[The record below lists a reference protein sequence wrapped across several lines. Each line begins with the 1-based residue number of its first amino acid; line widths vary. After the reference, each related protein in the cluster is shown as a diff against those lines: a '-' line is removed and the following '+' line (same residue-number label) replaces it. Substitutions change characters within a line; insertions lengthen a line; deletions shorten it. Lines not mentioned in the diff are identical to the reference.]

1 MDDRRIEWQLA
12 IGNITSLINQ
22 LQQIEGKF
30 KDISKA
36 RLDNGATEALSKSVG
51 NTTDKYRSLTGEIS
65 KARLETEKL
74 YRAWNQAT
82 SSTGKDQLFI
92 NFQQSREKVKTLT
105 NELVSFNSMMNST
118 EKQMLS
124 LGNSASYMG
133 SKFKAHLSWTGAGL
147 ALGAVLGTPALLIRQ
162 LAQIE
167 QGMAGMNQVIDHNRY
182 GQEELNKEA
191 LKFIDIAAVY
201 GEKIEDIVEAGK
213 LWGRMYK
220 DLSVVNALVNQSATL
235 AVADNFSIVDANK
248 ALEAAMFQYGLTA
261 KNSAEALAY
270 SGKIIDV
277 WTKLAHNAGVSA
289 QDLSQAVER
298 SGSVAKMTGV
308 DFEFLNAMIATAV
321 RSTGRSGAEIGN
333 MLKSVLGS
341 IHSNKAIEEIE
352 ALGVAVT
359 KVGTNG
365 QTEFRKAQDVL
376 LDIAVTA
383 QGTEK
388 NLENLFKQVA
398 GGKWQWS
405 KAAAMLGDYQEF
417 IRTWGEAV
425 NSTGF
430 TAEQVGMQL
439 DTISRGMK
447 TLTADLQG
455 LVVNGGNAGLSQWLK
470 EQIAGLD
477 NFVMGLR
484 QIPKE
489 TIEATTQVAKFALGI
504 YMVVRAWELYRTA
517 TEAADIATQAFAKRN
532 IMIMVLMGLSYAI
545 YNVVQS
551 YGELETA
558 SRRALQQSQDA
569 LAIKNQEIN
578 MYEQQAQFVDALISA
593 HSKLEGQIQSGTL
606 SDEKADLAKKNLS
619 ATEVELTKVIGDEA
633 VKRIEASGWSEE
645 AIESEKKIFL
655 DSIEAK
661 KQELRVMTQ
670 AQLDSTRVE
679 IQSIENKIN
688 AYYEDARHFGESIQA
703 KLKALSVWQA
713 AQLTYAEWHTAFY
726 EKEAEMAQD
735 EYNRAETD
743 EQRAAA
749 LGSLN
754 RANNNIQF
762 WQNKGAAVVQQ
773 PIKDLQST
781 LGDLKKSQIEL
792 MKGAV
797 DYTPVSPGGSVVDN
811 SGDSKKTSTGNQS
824 GAGTSERA
832 RIQLDKMELQY
843 KVNSLMSDAKVKT
856 DAYNTSIE
864 LLNDSEK
871 LRGTTVDSVM
881 VKLALY
887 KNRQSDLITQA
898 QAMQKQADVYNKSAE
913 DTIAGNKELID
924 TIINLTTKE
933 GERESIQDRVAFARQ
948 KWNTLDKETKQQLL
962 QEAQALLGESSLAY
976 RQFEAALRLG
986 EKAKE
991 LTNDAKTVGS
1001 NAVTLAYG
1009 DRLNPDTMAKRQLDL
1024 NSNQESY
1031 ALAKNYNRYDVNNEI
1046 RENNIRHNKLI
1057 ADKEV
1062 YAGQLLDIEKKL
1074 EDAKKRLAEESAKDQ
1089 NSTQSIALQ
1098 TRIQGLEEDKAKQLS
1113 IIAQTNQKIIE
1124 LEQTKYEKI
1133 RSGMAGIVDDIIVQG
1148 SSLKSIWNNLWNQLA
1163 SDAIKAL
1170 LRVQNTNQGLLSQVL
1185 GIFGGGG
1192 GSLTGASSLS
1202 GSRQSIA
1209 NNLLPTSFGHATG
1222 GIFNQQH
1229 LAMFAEGNKKEAII
1243 PLEENRQRA
1252 LGIWMESG
1260 KQLGAFKGT
1269 EVVPQMSPATVEAVN
1284 KANNAQTEVRQNK
1297 AHIQE
1302 LEKQTSLLQ
1311 TVVQALVS
1319 GNNNGSGQIAV
1330 IQTQVDAQTV
1340 LQVLQQN
1347 PDALQQIMNNN
1358 SSLGYR

>member
-1 MDDRRIEWQLA
+1 MHDRRIEWQLA
-12 IGNITSLINQ
+12 IGNITSLITQ
-22 LQQIEGKF
+22 LNQIEGKF

-36 RLDNGATEALSKSVG
+36 GLGNSATDALGKSVG
-51 NTTDKYRSLTGEIS
+51 NAADKYTSLTSEIT
-65 KARLETEKL
+65 KARLETEKM
-74 YRAWNQAT
+74 YRAWNQAAPGV
-82 SSTGKDQLFI
+82 SKDQLFA
-92 NFQQSREKVKTLT
+92 NFQQSRNKVKSLT
-105 NELVSFNSMMNST
+105 NDFTSFNNLMNTT
-118 EKQMLS
+118 EKQMFS

-133 SKFKAHLSWTGAGL
+133 QKFKTHLSWTGAGL
-147 ALGAVLGTPALLIRQ
+147 ALGAVMGAPALLVNQ

-167 QGMAGMNQVIDHNRY
+167 QGMAGMNQVIDHSRY
-182 GQEELNKEA
+182 GQEELNKET

-201 GEKIEDIVEAGK
+201 GEKVDNIIEAAT

-220 DLSVVNALVNQSATL
+220 DISVVNALVGQSAQL
-235 AVADNFSIVDANK
+235 AVADNFSLVDANK
-248 ALEAAMFQYGLTA
+248 ALEAAMFQYGMTA

-277 WTKLAHNAGVSA
+277 WTKLAHNGGASA

-298 SGSVAKMTGV
+298 AGSVAKLTGV
-308 DFEFLNAMIATAV
+308 DFEFLNSMIATAV
-321 RSTGRSGAEIGN
+321 RSTGRSGAEVGN
-333 MLKSVLGS
+333 MIKSVLGS
-341 IHSNKAIEEIE
+341 IHSNKAIEEIG

-359 KVGTNG
+359 KVGKSG

-376 LDIAVTA
+376 LDISIAA

-388 NLENLFKQVA
+388 NLEDLFKQTA
-398 GGKWQWS
+398 GGKFQWS

-439 DTISRGMK
+439 NTISRGMK

-455 LVVNGGNAGLSQWLK
+455 LVVNGGNAGLAQYIK

-477 NFVMGLR
+477 NFVVGLR

-489 TIEATTQVAKFALGI
+489 TIEATMQIGKFAVGI
-504 YMVVRAWELYRTA
+504 YALVRAWELYKAA
-517 TEAADIATQAFAKRN
+517 TEAADIATMAIARKN
-532 IMIMVLMGLSYAI
+532 IIILAMVGISYAI

-569 LAIKNQEIN
+569 LAVKNQEVN
-578 MYEQQAQFVDALISA
+578 MYEEQAKFIDALVSA
-593 HSKLEGQIQSGTL
+593 HSKLENQVQSGTL
-606 SDEKADLAKKNLS
+606 SDEKAQLAKRNLS
-619 ATEVELTKVIGDEA
+619 ATEEELTKVIGSEA

-655 DSIEAK
+655 DSIETK
-661 KQELRVMTQ
+661 KQELKTMIQTQ
-670 AQLDSTRVE
+670 LESTRAE
-679 IQSIENKIN
+679 IQSMENKIN

-713 AQLTYAEWHTAFY
+713 AQLTYSEWHTAFY
-726 EKEAEMAQD
+726 EKQAQMAQE
-735 EYNRAETD
+735 EYDRAEND
-743 EQRAAA
+743 EQRAYA
-749 LGSLN
+749 LDSLG
-754 RANNNIQF
+754 RANNNAQY
-762 WQNKGAAVVQQ
+762 WRDRGATVVQK
-773 PIKDLQST
+773 PIKDLQNQI
-781 LGDLKKSQIEL
+781 GDLKKTQVEL
-792 MKGAV
+792 MKGVV
-797 DYTPVSPGGSVVDN
+797 DYTPTGAGGSVIDE
-811 SGDSKKTSTGNQS
+811 SGGKTPKTTGNQS
-824 GAGTSERA
+824 GATTSERA
-832 RIQLDKMELQY
+832 RIQLEKMQLQY
-843 KVNSLMSDAKVKT
+843 EVNTLLSQAKVKT
-856 DAYNTSIE
+856 DDYNTSLE
-864 LLNDSEK
+864 VLNDSEK
-871 LRGTTVDSVM
+871 LRGTTVESVM
-881 VKLALY
+881 AKLALY
-887 KNRQSDLITQA
+887 KSRQADLITQT
-898 QAMQKQADVYNKSAE
+898 QAMQKQADIYNKSAE
-913 DTIAGNKELID
+913 DTIAGNKELTD

-991 LTNDAKTVGS
+991 LTNDAKNVGS
-1001 NAVTLAYG
+1001 DAITLAYG
-1009 DRLNPDTMAKRQLDL
+1009 DRLNLDAMAKRQLDL

-1031 ALAKNYNRYDVNNEI
+1031 ALAKNYNRYDNNNEI
-1046 RENNIRHNKLI
+1046 RENNIRHNKLL
-1057 ADKEV
+1057 ADREV
-1062 YAGQLLDIEKKL
+1062 YAGQLLKIENDLEAAKEKL
-1074 EDAKKRLAEESAKDQ
+1074 AIEYAKDK
-1089 NSTQSIALQ
+1089 NSLDTITLQ
-1098 TRIQGLEEDKAKQLS
+1098 TQVQGLEDSKNKQLS
-1113 IIAQTNQKIIE
+1113 IIALTNQKIIE
-1124 LEQTKYEKI
+1124 LENTKYEKI
-1133 RSGMAGIVDDIIVQG
+1133 RSGMASIVDDIIVQG
-1148 SSLKSIWNNLWNQLA
+1148 NSLKSIWNNLWNQLA

-1170 LRVQNTNQGLLSQVL
+1170 FRVQNTTPGLLSQLL

-1192 GSLTGASSLS
+1192 GSLTGTSSLS
-1202 GSRQSIA
+1202 ASRQSIA

-1222 GIFNQQH
+1222 GIFDQQH

-1252 LGIWMESG
+1252 LGIWSEVG

-1284 KANNAQTEVRQNK
+1284 KASIAQAEVRQNK

-1302 LEKQTSLLQ
+1302 LEKQTILLQ
-1311 TVVQALVS
+1311 SVVQVLAS
-1319 GNNNGSGQIAV
+1319 GNNGSGQVAV

-1347 PDALQQIMNNN
+1347 PDALQQILNNN